1 MSRRLEEALSSTWL
15 VVAIVGLGTIVC
27 KAVGPI
33 LLGGRIL
40 PPQLPGIVAMLAP
53 ALLAALVVTQ
63 AVGADRKLVFD
74 ERLLG
79 IAAAIVAIRLRAP
92 LLVVVVAAAG
102 VTALAR
108 LL

>member
-1 MSRRLEEALSSTWL
+1 MIA
-15 VVAIVGLGTIVC
+15 VVGAATIVF
-27 KAVGPI
+27 KGIGPVA
-33 LLGGRIL
+33 LGGREL
-40 PPQLPGIVAMLAP
+40 PAGLGGVVQMLAP

-63 AVGADRKLVFD
+63 LVGADRKLVFD

-92 LLVVVVAAAG
+92 LLAVVLVAAG

-108 LL
+108 LID

>member
-1 MSRRLEEALSSTWL
+1 VPRRLEEALSSTWL
-15 VVAIVGLGTIVC
+15 VVSIVGAGTIVC
-27 KAVGPI
+27 KAIGPV
-33 LLGGRIL
+33 LLGGRTL
-40 PPQLPGIVAMLAP
+40 PPQLAGIVDMLAP

-63 AVGADRKLVFD
+63 AGGAERELVFD

-92 LLVVVVAAAG
+92 LLVIVVAAAG

>member
-1 MSRRLEEALSSTWL
+1 M
-15 VVAIVGLGTIVC
+15 IVGAGTFAC
-27 KAVGPI
+27 KAAGPVI
-33 LLGGRIL
+33 LGGRSL
-40 PPQLPGIVAMLAP
+40 PPQLAGVVDMLAP
-53 ALLAALVVTQ
+53 AVLAALVVTQ

-92 LLVVVVAAAG
+92 LLIIVVAAAG

-108 LL
+108 LLGD